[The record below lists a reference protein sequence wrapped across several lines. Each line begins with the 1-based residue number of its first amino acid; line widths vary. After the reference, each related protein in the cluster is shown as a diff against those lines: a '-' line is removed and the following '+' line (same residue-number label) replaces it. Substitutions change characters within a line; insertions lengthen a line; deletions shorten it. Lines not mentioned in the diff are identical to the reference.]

1 MMIHI
6 ILNTI
11 LSKKYFL
18 SIVFTINY
26 LYINITLSIKFERK
40 MSNLW
45 EITKDFIREDEKK
58 KKLPRKKRKNYIKA
72 RYLITF

>member
-1 MMIHI
+1 MIHI

-58 KKLPRKKRKNYIKA
+58 KKNPPKKKKK
-72 RYLITF
+72 IT